1 MCQSCLITIYLLWL
15 YSLWLYSLWLHLPGV
30 CQSCFITMR
39 STNCDGGKWFFMAAL
54 VVLLLLPA
62 GFLIWA
68 VWFVVRQVYYRKVIT

>member
-1 MCQSCLITIYLLWL
+1 M
-15 YSLWLYSLWLHLPGV
+15 